1 MRTYTAEGILG
12 RDFLGPNQ
20 CIVDTGNKTLRL
32 GSGEIIPLQ
41 QPLQNLN
48 PPTQVV
54 GVVMSETVRVSAFSE
69 VEIMATTLDAS
80 NSETWL
86 MEPLPQ
92 EKIRTPVLV
101 ARSVVHP
108 ESDTVPVRLL
118 NLSAN
123 AVTIYKGKKIAEME
137 TIKGANIE
145 ETNTETVSAVS
156 SSGCIKA
163 TTELEEE
170 LYKLVDGPE
179 EKLSKPKNTAIVL
192 VAGVP

>member
-1 MRTYTAEGILG
+1 
-12 RDFLGPNQ
+12 
-20 CIVDTGNKTLRL
+20 
-32 GSGEIIPLQ
+32 
-41 QPLQNLN
+41 
-48 PPTQVV
+48 
-54 GVVMSETVRVSAFSE
+54 MSETVRVPAFSE
-69 VEIMATTLDAS
+69 VEIMATARDAS

-92 EKIRTPVLV
+92 EKIRSPVLV

-118 NLSAN
+118 NLSADT
-123 AVTIYKGKKIAEME
+123 VTIYKGKKIAEME

-145 ETNTETVSAVS
+145 EMNTETVSAVS

-170 LYKLVDGPE
+170 LQKLVDGSE
-179 EKLSKPKNTAIVL
+179 EKLSETKKTQLLSLLLEYRSLFAASTSDLGCTSRIQHHINTGSKPPCKTRGALNFTSNEW
-192 VAGVP
+192 GGT